1 VEDRVETSPQY
12 EFDAHQN
19 EVIRQLSR
27 SMRWVAIPFLFLGIM
42 YGIVFALSIV
52 RVFADPR
59 GILAV
64 LFIGLAML
72 FFLALGRWTRKAAA
86 SFERVTETAGQD
98 VSHLMEALDNL
109 RKTYSLL
116 ILIVKIYVGLLL
128 LMLIFAAIAMLLPA
142 LKA

>member
-1 VEDRVETSPQY
+1 VEDRVDTSPQY

-27 SMRWVAIPFLFLGIM
+27 SMRWVAIPFLLLGAM

-59 GILAV
+59 GILGV
-64 LFIGLAML
+64 LVIGLAML

-86 SFERVTETAGQD
+86 SFEGVTETAGED
-98 VSHLMEALDNL
+98 ISHLMEALDNL

-116 ILIVKIYVGLLL
+116 SLIVKIYVGLLL
-128 LMLIFAAIAMLLPA
+128 LMLIFSAIAMVLGA